1 MLSLTNEM
9 TNEKKEE
16 AWKKKKDRKK
26 KITEEVTMPGVAKR
40 MTDEVRQ
47 KWRKLSVR
55 SICKTGGKFLVVSKL
70 VSSSVS
76 EAISKMLFL
85 QKRDFLYSL
94 RSRISLEDASGP

>member
-1 MLSLTNEM
+1 
-9 TNEKKEE
+9 
-16 AWKKKKDRKK
+16 
-26 KITEEVTMPGVAKR
+26 MPGVAKR

-85 QKRDFLYSL
+85 QKRDFLYILL
-94 RSRISLEDASGP
+94 RRISLEDASGP